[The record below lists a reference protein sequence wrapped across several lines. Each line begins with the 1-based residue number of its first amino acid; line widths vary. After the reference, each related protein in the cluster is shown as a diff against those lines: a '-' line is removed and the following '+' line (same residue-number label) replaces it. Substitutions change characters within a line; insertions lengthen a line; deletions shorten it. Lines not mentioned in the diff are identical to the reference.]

1 MAKRKLSKNELRFL
15 AHIASSLPEIP
26 MKEVEIVSGAEI
38 LSNEKYASINKEGVV
53 PKEMYKLRGG
63 EGTINRISQKKQLQR
78 VYLDGGLD
86 AVEKYYKIV
95 INKDGLQENK
105 RN

>member
-1 MAKRKLSKNELRFL
+1 MAKRKLSKTELRFL

-38 LSNEKYASINKEGVV
+38 LSNEKYAGIKKDGVIAS
-53 PKEMYKLRGG
+53 EQYKLRGG
-63 EGTINRISQKKQLQR
+63 EGTINKISQKKQVQR

-95 INKDGLQENK
+95 INKDGLQDYK
-105 RN
+105 AD